1 MFFFQDHH
9 CLPHG
14 APVACSFLEP
24 NRKGIQP
31 VSSQPHILSR
41 PHATHRPAPPVRWSR
56 RRGFGLIIL
65 AALAFWLLIAAG
77 VKAML

>member
-1 MFFFQDHH
+1 
-9 CLPHG
+9 
-14 APVACSFLEP
+14 
-24 NRKGIQP
+24 
-31 VSSQPHILSR
+31 
-41 PHATHRPAPPVRWSR
+41 VRWSR